1 MTHNIHPK
9 QEDRTMARRTFYRWA
24 DGHTYWKVAD
34 GWMGAPTF
42 KDGTPDVESA
52 GYVSDYDLS
61 ADEIRALVSYLD
73 RRAAA

>member
-9 QEDRTMARRTFYRWA
+9 QEDSSMARRTFYRWA

-42 KDGTPDVESA
+42 KDGTPDAENAS
-52 GYVSDYDLS
+52 YVSDFDLS
-61 ADEIRALVSYLD
+61 TDAIRALETELD
-73 RRAAA
+73 GRAAA